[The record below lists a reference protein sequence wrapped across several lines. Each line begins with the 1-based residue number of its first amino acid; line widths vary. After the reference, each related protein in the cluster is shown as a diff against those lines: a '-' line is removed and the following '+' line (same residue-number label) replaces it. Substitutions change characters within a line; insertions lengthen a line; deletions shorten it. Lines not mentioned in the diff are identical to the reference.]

1 MEVIDVIEF
10 FQLDY
15 RRGCI
20 VEELLQAEPDYRKI
34 TWLLERIKDRP
45 PEKQLNVTA
54 LAEYTVTTD
63 EQPQPPPK
71 QKLLPKKWDR
81 W

>member
-34 TWLLERIKDRP
+34 TWLLERIIKGRP
-45 PEKQLNVTA
+45 SEKQLNVTA
-54 LAEYTVTTD
+54 LAEYTVAPETT
-63 EQPQPPPK
+63 
-71 QKLLPKKWDR
+71 KLLPKKWDR